1 MDDNKKLGRVILF
14 FRSLSLRSRLLLILL
29 LLLGL
34 SVSSL
39 TIIYSRTEEILLEK
53 VAENIEDITKAIQ
66 ISVEELTGKGDSA
79 ERLKNYVDM
88 LNKKGIREI
97 TIIGGDSHVIASSNP
112 KKVGKPEKISPSAA
126 KKKDKASIKKDLL
139 ITATLGEKSPKQEQ
153 RLYNVIMPV
162 SVKGER
168 IGYILVSMVLDDFR
182 SFYQRNHLR
191 RVFSTVL
198 AFALGI
204 ILCLVLA
211 KSYTAPIKNIAQA
224 SKRIADGDLVS
235 IEETKRKDEIGVLVR
250 SFNDMVVKLR
260 QRREL
265 EERLQKSEELSRV
278 GQLASGIAHEVRNPL
293 NFLSL
298 SIGHIKS
305 KISDED
311 IKDRDEIL
319 TLLDNLTAEIYK
331 VNELINNFLLMGKPI
346 ILNREWVSPE
356 SLMADV
362 LYILE
367 ERVRDG
373 IEIKVIHEG
382 NGKPVYCDRSYM
394 RMCLTNLVLNSIQ
407 AIENK
412 GEIVVEFRHS
422 DALSQIFVRDS
433 GKGIRPEEMKKIFEP
448 YYSTKT
454 FGVGLGLTITKR
466 LVEEHGGK
474 ISVSSEVGKGTV
486 TTIEVPAH
494 EG

>member
-1 MDDNKKLGRVILF
+1 MDDNKKLGRIVLF

-112 KKVGKPEKISPSAA
+112 KKVGKSEKISPSTA

-162 SVKGER
+162 SVKGES

-191 RVFSTVL
+191 RVLSMVL

-224 SKRIADGDLVS
+224 SKRIADGYLVK
-235 IEETKRKDEIGVLVR
+235 IEETRRNDEIGVLVR
-250 SFNDMVVKLR
+250 SFNDMVVKLKE
-260 QRREL
+260 RREL

-319 TLLDNLTAEIYK
+319 TLLDNLTGEIYK
-331 VNELINNFLLMGKPI
+331 VNELINNFLLLGKPI
-346 ILNREWVSPE
+346 ILNREWVSTE

-407 AIENK
+407 AIEDK

-422 DALSQIFVRDS
+422 DALSQISVRDS
-433 GKGIRPEEMKKIFEP
+433 GKGIRPEEMNKIFEP

-474 ISVSSEVGKGTV
+474 ISISSEVGKGTV
-486 TTIEVPAH
+486 TTIEVPVH

>member
-1 MDDNKKLGRVILF
+1 MDDNKKLGRIVLF

-34 SVSSL
+34 SVTSL
-39 TIIYSRTEEILLEK
+39 TIIYSRSEEILLEK
-53 VAENIEDITKAIQ
+53 VAENIEQITKAIQ
-66 ISVEELTGKGDSA
+66 ISVEQLTAKGDST

-112 KKVGKPEKISPSAA
+112 KKVGKSEKISPSTA

-139 ITATLGEKSPKQEQ
+139 ITATLGEKSPNQEQ

-162 SVKGER
+162 SAKGET
-168 IGYILVSMVLDDFR
+168 IGYILISMVLDDFR
-182 SFYQRNHLR
+182 SFHQRNHLR
-191 RVFSTVL
+191 RVLSTVL

-211 KSYTAPIKNIAQA
+211 KSYTAPMKEIARA
-224 SKRIADGDLVS
+224 SKRIADGYLVK
-235 IEETKRKDEIGVLVR
+235 IEETRRNDEIGVLVK
-250 SFNDMVVKLR
+250 SFNNMVVKLKE
-260 QRREL
+260 RREL
-265 EERLQKSEELSRV
+265 EERLQNSEELSRV

-319 TLLDNLTAEIYK
+319 TLLDNLTGEIYK
-331 VNELINNFLLMGKPI
+331 VNELINNVLLLGKPI
-346 ILNREWVSPE
+346 ILNREWVSTE

-407 AIENK
+407 AIEDK

-422 DALSQIFVRDS
+422 DALSQISVRDS
-433 GKGIRPEEMKKIFEP
+433 GKGIRPEEMNKIFEP

-474 ISVSSEVGKGTV
+474 ISISSEVGKGTV
-486 TTIEVPAH
+486 TTIEVPVH